1 MQCDHETLFH
11 FLRFP
16 GDSLTSASTPVCSTK
31 EQILKTEKFYIDLT
45 VKKDFE
51 VVEATDCPLPCS
63 YHEYKLVG
71 KPQKVG
77 GSGFGFILK
86 YARTFGREERQ
97 SLLYDFQ
104 SFVSEFGGALG
115 LFLGFSFLSCLDL
128 FQGIFVSLKNKR
140 FIFLIII

>member
-1 MQCDHETLFH
+1 MDT
-11 FLRFP
+11 
-16 GDSLTSASTPVCSTK
+16 LTSASTPVCSTK

-45 VKKDFE
+45 EKKDFE
-51 VVEATDCPLPCS
+51 VVKTTGCPFPC
-63 YHEYKLVG
+63 YKYKLVG

-140 FIFLIII
+140 LSFE